1 MTLTAKYL
9 PIFFSALLIG
19 CATTKLPSL
28 AVSDV
33 PTIDDSLVDPAAN
46 CDISSAIRWMESQK
60 IIYTQQPTNEWRD
73 CSGNF
78 LRLSSRIAEKCPG
91 VKMAAPAG
99 IRKFTLNGDNAA
111 PGEPEARTTR
121 ELAKWYDDR
130 KLFTP
135 VFYDEDAFAAPAN
148 LTQFRNKIKPGT
160 VFWFS
165 RKIPKF
171 EDGKTS
177 LYKQPGGAIGHMGT
191 VVKVE
196 KDNNGNVVGWTMY
209 HGQNSRKHNGTT
221 SHKWAESG
229 IRQRVP
235 QGGYGTQRIV
245 GFAPYLIPS
254 NVP

>member
-9 PIFFSALLIG
+9 PILFSALLIG

-28 AVSDV
+28 AGSDV
-33 PTIDDSLVDPAAN
+33 PAIDDSLVDPAAN

-60 IIYTQQPTNEWRD
+60 IIYTQQPANEWRD
-73 CSGNF
+73 CS
-78 LRLSSRIAEKCPG
+78 
-91 VKMAAPAG
+91 
-99 IRKFTLNGDNAA
+99 
-111 PGEPEARTTR
+111 

-229 IRQRVP
+229 MRQRVP